1 MNDKQ
6 WLSLLGLAAR
16 ARKVV
21 SGEEIVLKEVRKKQV
36 QLVIVSTDASTAT
49 AKKMNDKCT
58 YYNTPIRVTGTREV
72 LGQAIGKR
80 ERVVLGVI
88 DQGFAKKLISLIDQ

>member
-1 MNDKQ
+1 MNENK

-16 ARKVV
+16 ARKIV
-21 SGEEIVLKEVRKKQV
+21 SGEELVIKEIRKRQV
-36 QLVIVSTDASTAT
+36 QLVIVSTDASEGTT
-49 AKKMNDKCT
+49 KKVNDKCNF
-58 YYNTPIRVTGTREV
+58 YNTPIRVTGTRDV

-88 DQGFAKKLISLIDQ
+88 DQGFANKLISLIDQ

>member
-1 MNDKQ
+1 MNENK

-16 ARKVV
+16 ARKIV
-21 SGEEIVLKEVRKKQV
+21 SGEELVIKEVRKKQV
-36 QLVIVSTDASTAT
+36 YLVIVSTDASEAT
-49 AKKMNDKCT
+49 EKKLNDKCSF
-58 YYNTPIRVTGTREV
+58 YNTPIRMTGTREL